1 MTSTTAGFDPD
12 AVCQHPLDFLFAEW
26 TMEQTP
32 SLTVARFSDS
42 HVQFLQKLHCA
53 SSKRVLQFTTA
64 YFMVTVIFSSYPY
77 IGRYTMHCNEPPV
90 SIAKW

>member
-1 MTSTTAGFDPD
+1 MTSTSAGFDPD

-42 HVQFLQKLHCA
+42 HVQFLQKLHGTRA
-53 SSKRVLQFTTA
+53 KRIMWLTNDPEAFGISSKVWLLTGTT
-64 YFMVTVIFSSYPY
+64 YS
-77 IGRYTMHCNEPPV
+77 
-90 SIAKW
+90 